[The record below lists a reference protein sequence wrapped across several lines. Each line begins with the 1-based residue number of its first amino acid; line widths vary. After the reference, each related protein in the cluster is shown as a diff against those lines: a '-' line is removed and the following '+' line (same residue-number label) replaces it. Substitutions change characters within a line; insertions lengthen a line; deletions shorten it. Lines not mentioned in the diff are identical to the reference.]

1 MTVQGQEPRN
11 VTSEIPT
18 TGFNRRPAPTASH
31 RVSKPK
37 GPSPV
42 LLTTVIVIVSV
53 VVAVLGIIWKTRE
66 VIEKDR
72 SAFLADST
80 AKQVSPLRRVVQQR
94 LAQDRAR
101 LAQFATARSSLGPGR
116 ARAFGDFAM
125 IAMLQPGSSGTW
137 TPLWI
142 EKGPLYSQFQGQI
155 ADQQELALLKGLP
168 AGKIR
173 EGETYWQRFSDSK
186 GLPIWAVAIGVE
198 TQVVSS
204 GAGISEALPEG
215 TDYATRSSSNTNKTV
230 GESAER
236 AVVVGLFG
244 RNPLLTATE
253 DFVGSTSTAWVVDD
267 KGYAATHSNKAQVG
281 ALLTNDAMVQ
291 KIVDEQMASG
301 ASRYTSSEGQP
312 LFGAFEKVDRSN
324 LFVVMTTDERAVLSS
339 GASFAKT
346 AATTGGL
353 AVVVGVLL
361 VMAWSGQ
368 LQRTVTV
375 SEGRFAGGVGGG
387 TGSGGGQGPGS
398 GRVDLSAAREAI
410 GSGAATT
417 GFHRTSSAHAETSV
431 ATGSGAA
438 YDEAPE
444 PVDEGSGLNFD
455 ASRGTFAGTSA
466 GSSDVHSNLA
476 HLKND
481 SEARVIRE
489 RAAAIASFAKGMETT
504 VREPMLAALAHVQLA
519 VEKIQ
524 SSSSPEEISEHVH
537 SIEKDL
543 RRAKDAIDEIESLS
557 KEKFVPSEGAMA
569 DVAQI
574 LRQLCDQSMSWAEAE
589 GVQLQLESA
598 RVPILRAEP
607 GALRRALEELLSNAR
622 RSLRGRSIKQ
632 IQLSLTDT
640 EDAVYVQVS
649 DTGVGMDRDRAAQAF
664 EPFFKGFDDLEAR
677 GLGLARVKAIVEGHG
692 GSVELSSR
700 PGEGST
706 VTIKL
711 PVSPVERAAFRA
723 TQSQALA
730 SSVASA
736 FASPKGKASE
746 PVAAAPSEAKG
757 ASEEIVD
764 RPFSAED
771 LLTPS
776 PASGVDLGSMSE
788 AGSGLS
794 GVAKLAGHSPL
805 TPEQAAALPQAPRFD
820 RDHEVSFS
828 LTASDIKRL
837 EAVEAE
843 MRQQGARSP
852 SAKSES
858 PAPPPLADS
867 PLPSSAQVEPNKP
880 PSSGRVDV
888 AVRPVATSKIKLN
901 LPAKDEGA
909 AEKPDPN
916 TKS

>member
-1 MTVQGQEPRN
+1 
-11 VTSEIPT
+11 
-18 TGFNRRPAPTASH
+18 
-31 RVSKPK
+31 
-37 GPSPV
+37 V
-42 LLTTVIVIVSV
+42 LLTTIIVIVSV
-53 VVAVLGIIWKTRE
+53 FVAVLGIIWKTRE

-80 AKQVSPLRRVVQQR
+80 SKQVSPLRRLVQQR

-204 GAGISEALPEG
+204 GAGINEALPEG
-215 TDYATRSSSNTNKTV
+215 TDYATRSSSSANKTT

-281 ALLTNDAMVQ
+281 ALLTNDAVVQ

-301 ASRYTSSEGQP
+301 ATRYTSTEGQP

-368 LQRTVTV
+368 LQRTMTV
-375 SEGRFAGGVGGG
+375 SGFPAGGSGG
-387 TGSGGGQGPGS
+387 GGGQGPGS

-410 GSGAATT
+410 GGGAAST
-417 GFHRTSSAHAETSV
+417 GFHRTSSVQTETSV
-431 ATGSGAA
+431 ATGAGAA

-444 PVDEGSGLNFD
+444 PVDEGRGLNFD
-455 ASRGTFAGTSA
+455 AGGGTFAGTSA
-466 GSSDVHSNLA
+466 GSSDVHSNLE

-524 SSSSPEEISEHVH
+524 SSSSPEEISDHVH

-574 LRQLCDQSMSWAEAE
+574 LRQICDQSMSWAEAE
-589 GVQLQLESA
+589 GVQLQLETT

-607 GALRRALEELLSNAR
+607 GALRRALEELISNAR

-632 IQLSLTDT
+632 IQLSLMDT

-649 DTGVGMDRDRAAQAF
+649 DTGVGMDRDRATQSF

-706 VTIKL
+706 VTMKL
-711 PVSPVERAAFRA
+711 PVSPAERAAFRA

-736 FASPKGKASE
+736 FASKKAKAPESTL
-746 PVAAAPSEAKG
+746 AAPSAPND

-771 LLTPS
+771 LLMPS
-776 PASGVDLGSMSE
+776 PASGVDLASMSDP
-788 AGSGLS
+788 GSGL
-794 GVAKLAGHSPL
+794 GGAALLAGHSPL
-805 TPEQAAALPQAPRFD
+805 TPEQASALPQAPRFD

-837 EAVEAE
+837 EAMEAE
-843 MRQQGARSP
+843 MRQQGP
-852 SAKSES
+852 NS
-858 PAPPPLADS
+858 PAAHGAKNESQALQSVADSSSSEQAAPSNPPPR
-867 PLPSSAQVEPNKP
+867 
-880 PSSGRVDV
+880 GRVDV
-888 AVRPVATSKIKLN
+888 AVRPVATSKVKLN
-901 LPAKDEGA
+901 LPATEEGA